1 MRSWSGLKLDDIMIL
16 RVILLPVKSCQ
27 SDAVNYICRDI
38 VEDQR
43 LGGGL
48 QGEVGDQGVVGED
61 LHLEPGEVAVQVLH
75 SGRDPGHQRTRN
87 IHQLKLHVR
96 RSYIGNCYGR
106 EE

>member
-1 MRSWSGLKLDDIMIL
+1 MIL

-48 QGEVGDQGVVGED
+48 QSEVGDQGVVGED

-75 SGRDPGHQRTRN
+75 SGRDPGHQRTRS
-87 IHQLKLHVR
+87 IHQLKFHVR
-96 RSYIGNCYGR
+96 RSYIRNCYGR